1 MDHSINIY
9 KNVISSELCD
19 ELISFHQKH
28 KETPVVQKQFMVM
41 EKIQIVIDAVS
52 DYPEYD
58 AKIHNVM
65 IGIVDQ
71 LRKDREYFLFG
82 VHDSGYELREVYGP
96 TMIHADNQIDD
107 EDVRVLSVIIALTDD
122 YDGEYLI
129 FQNNHIKLN

>member
-28 KETPVVQKQFMVM
+28 KETPVVQKTIYGYG
-41 EKIQIVIDAVS
+41 ENTNCYSLAVC
-52 DYPEYD
+52 DFPEYD

-71 LRKDREYFLFG
+71 LRKDHEYFLFG

-96 TMIHADNQIDD
+96 TTVSYTHLRAH
-107 EDVRVLSVIIALTDD
+107 ET
-122 YDGEYLI
+122 
-129 FQNNHIKLN
+129 